1 ASRAQ
6 DRARLLQALDDAK
19 LLPGGVGTDPAHV
32 PEMTPDLARA
42 IHVYLARTP
51 AKLAVIQLEDVVGTP
66 DQTNLPG
73 TTTEHPNWRRKLALS
88 LEQLQ
93 HDRRCGAVMHAMS

>member
-1 ASRAQ
+1 
-6 DRARLLQALDDAK
+6 
-19 LLPGGVGTDPAHV
+19 
-32 PEMTPDLARA
+32 MTPDLAQA

-51 AKLAVIQLEDVVGTP
+51 AKLAVIQLEDVVGAL

-88 LEQLQ
+88 LEELPR
-93 HDRRCGAVMHAMS
+93 DRRFDDVARALSRERPNRRNSGRC